1 MLAISVEAKDR
12 LFNAICLIIGT
23 IMLYRGIMDFT
34 LWGEDSI
41 RKLLGL
47 IFFGGV
53 IGIFLM
59 YRRLRIGFWIFLV
72 LDLAVGFIFI
82 FVLEDIWHHHVWP
95 HMLFAAV
102 FLPFYRDLRPIRR
115 TERS

>member
-1 MLAISVEAKDR
+1 MLAISLEAKDR

-23 IMLYRGIMDFT
+23 IMFYRGIMDFT
-34 LWGEDSI
+34 LWGDDPI

-59 YRRLRIGFWIFLV
+59 YRRWRIGFWIFVV
-72 LDLAVGFIFI
+72 LDFAVGAIFI
-82 FVLEDIWHHHVWP
+82 FVLQDIWHHHVWP
-95 HMLFAAV
+95 HIMFAAV
-102 FLPFYRDLRPIRR
+102 FLPFYRDLRW
-115 TERS
+115 TAYA